1 MLPNINMVFNG
12 RNDAIKCIADYV
24 ILDAEKKQLKV
35 KGLKHKLLHK
45 CFKDYQCL
53 LHKQKQEISQ
63 KVC

>member
-1 MLPNINMVFNG
+1 MVFNG

-53 LHKQKQEISQ
+53 LHK
-63 KVC
+63 